1 MTSEAILYIFLASSQ
16 TSRGLRSSR
25 IHFSPNEKKS
35 CVGDWVKHESWAHS
49 RFIQRAILFKM
60 MALDSLDYK
69 KETALKSA
77 LNCSVGRGE
86 EW

>member
-1 MTSEAILYIFLASSQ
+1 MTAEAILYIFSLLADVPWGSFVTHSFLPQ
-16 TSRGLRSSR
+16 W
-25 IHFSPNEKKS
+25 KKS